1 MLSDAELKEWMREH
15 LTYELLMVRYT
26 HAQLHLGLDQMA
38 WNTNF
43 GAFGLYAR
51 NLHWFLTNNKG
62 RPDLPRKVR
71 ACDYASH
78 FKADDT
84 QIAAVMSDLHEQVYH
99 PGARR
104 LDIAKGDGR
113 DKADKVFKWVEEG
126 MAKFV
131 AEIQKTP
138 AYKSAWDPDRADPAK
153 IAPTPAGQRTDS
165 QLPPTVT
172 TANILM
178 PRTDR
183 G

>member
-1 MLSDAELKEWMREH
+1 MLTEDELKEWMREH

-38 WNTNF
+38 WNANF

-51 NLHWFLTNNKG
+51 NFHWFLTNNKG

-138 AYKSAWDPDRADPAK
+138 AYKSAWDPDRADPERLHRLQPGSV
-153 IAPTPAGQRTDS
+153 PTASSP
-165 QLPPTVT
+165 L
-172 TANILM
+172 L
-178 PRTDR
+178 
-183 G
+183 